1 MKQYVVGN
9 WKCHKKTAEAL
20 AWFDAF
26 AGRYRSTENRE
37 VIVAPSFICLESIS
51 LYLKKLN
58 LKNVRL
64 AAQNVSPFPRGAYTG
79 EIAADMLRGLVDY
92 VIIGHSERKRYFH
105 ETDQDVINKV
115 TETVDA
121 GLVPIVCVDGSSI
134 WSRLASLQEIDIDRM
149 IIAYTP
155 VDALT
160 FKIPESPE
168 KVAETLEEKKHYL
181 VKWPVIYGG
190 ALLPSNVREY
200 SALPVLSGVFVA
212 SASLDPGDFI
222 DVCQQV

>member
-9 WKCHKKTAEAL
+9 WKCHKKTDDAK

-26 AGRYRSTENRE
+26 AQHCSLRDDLE
-37 VIVAPSFICLESIS
+37 VIVAPSFVCLESTAS
-51 LYLKKLN
+51 YLEKLG
-58 LKNVRL
+58 LQNVRL
-64 AAQNVSPFPRGAYTG
+64 AAQNVSPFPQGAYTG

-105 ETDQDVINKV
+105 ETDQDIINKV
-115 TETVDA
+115 NETVDA
-121 GLVPIVCVDGSSI
+121 GLIPIVCVDTSSLS
-134 WSRLASLQEIDIDRM
+134 SRLASLQDIDIDRM

-168 KVAETLEEKKHYL
+168 KVKETLEEKKYHL
-181 VKWPVIYGG
+181 GKWPVIYGG
-190 ALLPSNVREY
+190 ALLASNVRDY
-200 SALPVLSGVFVA
+200 SSLPVLSGVFVA
-212 SASLDPGDFI
+212 SASLDPRDFAE
-222 DVCQQV
+222 VCQQV

>member
-9 WKCHKKTAEAL
+9 WKCHKRTNDAR

-26 AGRYRSTENRE
+26 AEHCRLGDNLE
-37 VIVAPSFICLESIS
+37 VIVAPSFTCLESTAS
-51 LYLKKLN
+51 YLKKLG

-121 GLVPIVCVDGSSI
+121 GLIPIVCVDGSSLS
-134 WSRLASLQEIDIDRM
+134 SRLSSLQEIDIEKM

-160 FKIPESPE
+160 FKIPESPK
-168 KVAETLEEKKHYL
+168 KVAETLEGKKHHL
-181 VKWPVIYGG
+181 GKWPVIYGG
-190 ALLPSNVREY
+190 ALLPSNVRDY
-200 SALPVLSGVFVA
+200 SSLAVLSGVFVA
-212 SASLDPGDFI
+212 SASLDPGDFAE
-222 DVCQQV
+222 VCQQV

>member
-9 WKCHKKTAEAL
+9 WKCHKKSDDAK
-20 AWFDAF
+20 AWFEAF
-26 AGRYRSTENRE
+26 AEYCSPGDDLE
-37 VIVAPSFICLESIS
+37 VIVAPSFICLEPVAS
-51 LYLKKLN
+51 YLKKLG

-115 TETVDA
+115 TEVVDA
-121 GLVPIVCVDGSSI
+121 GLIPIVCVDGSSLS
-134 WSRLASLQEIDIDRM
+134 SRLASLQDIDVDRM

-168 KVAETLEEKKHYL
+168 RVKETLEGEKHRL
-181 VKWPVIYGG
+181 GKWPVIYGG
-190 ALLPSNVREY
+190 ALLPSNIRDY
-200 SALPVLSGVFVA
+200 SSLPVLSGVFVA
-212 SASLDPGDFI
+212 SASLDPGDFAA
-222 DVCQQV
+222 VCQRI